1 MKNHYPFIAWVA
13 GIPALIIT
21 LIIIIV
27 CNEPKGEG
35 ISRAL
40 ACKSAVL
47 AMISREECENFEK
60 DLDRSHF
67 QESARSS
74 WYVKYMDYLYE
85 KGYLTESMTPPET
98 KAAATP

>member
-47 AMISREECENFEK
+47 AKIWT
-60 DLDRSHF
+60 DLIFRK
-67 QESARSS
+67 APA
-74 WYVKYMDYLYE
+74 
-85 KGYLTESMTPPET
+85 PPGM
-98 KAAATP
+98 